1 MRFLLLI
8 PVYFFANI
16 ALYAD
21 EERIVYSAGIA
32 FISLLLLFFWIPD
45 YRRRR
50 DENRRKARIM
60 QELRWEYEQRRALEK
75 EFKRRYR

>member
-8 PVYFFANI
+8 PVYFFANV

-21 EERIVYSAGIA
+21 DERIVNATTIVYVG
-32 FISLLLLFFWIPD
+32 LLILFFWIPG

-60 QELRWEYEQRRALEK
+60 QELRWEYEQRRALER
-75 EFKRRYR
+75 EFNRRNR